1 MRFIVEFL
9 ILSAAQLIEQA
20 VAPDADQH
28 GFAPVGIR
36 LNNDLWCQR
45 RLQRTSLDVRMI
57 PDIQIRIC
65 LSSFLIGKIVR
76 ERDAAAGS
84 TSFSTNLESEHQLH
98 HRSLI
103 G

>member
-9 ILSAAQLIEQA
+9 ILAAAQLVEHA

-45 RLQRTSLDVRMI
+45 RLQRTSLDVRI
-57 PDIQIRIC
+57 NPDIQIR
-65 LSSFLIGKIVR
+65 VR
-76 ERDAAAGS
+76 ES
-84 TSFSTNLESEHQLH
+84 KLLFN
-98 HRSLI
+98 
-103 G
+103 